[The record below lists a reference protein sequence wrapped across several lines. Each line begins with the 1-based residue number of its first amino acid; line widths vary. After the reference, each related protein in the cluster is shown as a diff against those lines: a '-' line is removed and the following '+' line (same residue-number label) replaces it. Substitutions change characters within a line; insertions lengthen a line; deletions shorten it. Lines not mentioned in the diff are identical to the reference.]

1 MNNTSTRLNF
11 FSTIQNLIK
20 KNIKVI
26 IFSALVIIIVTA
38 GLQIYFLIKSNKIL
52 DLSIAYNNSK
62 YSDSQIDFIKGIA
75 HAFNLQFQTDEK
87 QKLITIEPCNDFYKD
102 FFIGFFFCY

>member
-1 MNNTSTRLNF
+1 MLAIFLF
-11 FSTIQNLIK
+11 FFKIL
-20 KNIKVI
+20 I

-62 YSDSQIDFIKGIA
+62 YSDSQIDFIKDMNEIA
-75 HAFNLQFQTDEK
+75 KTKSFYGLLATLE
-87 QKLITIEPCNDFYKD
+87 LIKNEINHKNY
-102 FFIGFFFCY
+102 FILIIRVLAGLFSYENKKK